1 MSNKNINDNNRIY
14 KKTKVSKRELD
25 NFNLSTHLIDFLWN
39 EPFYSRILRSLN
51 KVETDEIPTAG
62 VAVVDEEIT
71 LWWNRSFLA
80 GLTKSKLKGLLKH
93 ECLHLVFGH
102 TTDRRKEPHL
112 IWNYAT
118 DLAINSTIPDISK
131 LNIEPITKSF
141 PDGWY
146 EQIIWENIIRVNS
159 KGQIIE

>member
-1 MSNKNINDNNRIY
+1 MSKKNINDNNRIY

-80 GLTKSKLKGLLKH
+80 GLTKSS
-93 ECLHLVFGH
+93 F
-102 TTDRRKEPHL
+102 
-112 IWNYAT
+112 N
-118 DLAINSTIPDISK
+118 ISFTFEY
-131 LNIEPITKSF
+131 I
-141 PDGWY
+141 
-146 EQIIWENIIRVNS
+146 
-159 KGQIIE
+159 